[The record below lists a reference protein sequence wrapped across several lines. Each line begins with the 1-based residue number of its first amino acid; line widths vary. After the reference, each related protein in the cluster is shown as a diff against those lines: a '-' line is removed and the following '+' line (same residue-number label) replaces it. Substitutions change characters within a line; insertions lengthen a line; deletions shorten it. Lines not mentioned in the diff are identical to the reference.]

1 MYLKIDSEKIKEI
14 EKITMTEYEKEGNF
28 LTVDTIEAIID
39 DLLIEINNQ
48 KEKNE
53 EDYDLNM
60 ADEYYE
66 QSKLGLI

>member
-28 LTVDTIEAIID
+28 LTVETIEAIID

-48 KEKNE
+48 REINE